1 MARTSRYI
9 VLSARPHGTVET
21 VPYKPAGSPQCSH
34 LLSRFVFSLFPTLLQ
49 SALRAVVRGFSL
61 MFESS
66 RSPCS
71 VPHRRPFAFLRCS
84 RYFRHAIA
92 TDVPCVRPV
101 CKRHG
106 SVSTLC
112 AALSLLLDKQPAQR
126 LSGAFACI
134 PRSPLTCRCFVLG
147 WLLTVAA
154 PHITIYRTFN
164 HTRTICSIL
173 IMASKTP
180 LHQSAGAF
188 SLLSGLEQVLQ
199 QRIF

>member
-1 MARTSRYI
+1 MFPFT
-9 VLSARPHGTVET
+9 
-21 VPYKPAGSPQCSH
+21 
-34 LLSRFVFSLFPTLLQ
+34 FSLCF
-49 SALRAVVRGFSL
+49 FSL
-61 MFESS
+61 PHPAAKRPQSRCERFFPHVRQSS

-106 SVSTLC
+106 SVSALC